1 MKRNFKVSLMRY
13 SLVIITVFLGVSVF
27 SGGAFSE
34 VRLSSSNGLSRE
46 VNSQIVTMLGQE
58 TSVLRRASSTRLS
71 ELSNPGPKPV
81 KRRWFFGRR
90 RAAPVDNFKYTSASL
105 ALLPTARG
113 GAQYQCLAE
122 ALYFEARGES
132 IKGQFAVAEVILN
145 RVDARSFPNSVC
157 GVVRQGTGRGKYTCQ
172 FTYNCDGKAE
182 ILSDRRAFREV
193 GKVARIMLDGEPR
206 VLTSG
211 ATYYHSTAVN
221 PSWAKKFI
229 RTAEIGVHKFY
240 RDGRLVRYN

>member
-1 MKRNFKVSLMRY
+1 MRY
-13 SLVIITVFLGVSVF
+13 SLALITILLGMSALPGSGF
-27 SGGAFSE
+27 SKI
-34 VRLSSSNGLSRE
+34 RLSSSNGSLSK

-58 TSVLRRASSTRLS
+58 TSALRRASSTRLS
-71 ELSNPGPKPV
+71 ELSQPGPKRV

-90 RAAPVDNFKYTSASL
+90 KAASADNFKYTSAGL
-105 ALLPTARG
+105 ALMPTARG

-132 IKGQFAVAEVILN
+132 VKGQFAVAEVILN
-145 RVDARSFPNSVC
+145 RVDAREFPNSVC
-157 GVVRQGTGRGKYTCQ
+157 GVVRQGTGRGKYKCQ

-182 ILSDRRAFREV
+182 ILSDRKAFREV

-206 VLTSG
+206 TLTSG
-211 ATYYHSTAVN
+211 ATYYHSTSVN
-221 PSWAKKFI
+221 PSWANKFI